1 MKTKF
6 VKNHEGDKATLV
18 AETLGVSGSSV
29 IRAIA
34 VYKKADKETGKKL
47 SEGQMSLSGAYSRGQ
62 GKDTPKEKRAA
73 EKIAA
78 ESELLPE
85 NSSELEIVQFVLD
98 RAGEGAAQEISRLPE
113 FIKML
118 KRM

>member
-1 MKTKF
+1 
-6 VKNHEGDKATLV
+6 
-18 AETLGVSGSSV
+18 
-29 IRAIA
+29 
-34 VYKKADKETGKKL
+34 
-47 SEGQMSLSGAYSRGQ
+47 MSLSDAYSRGQ
-62 GKDTPKEKRAA
+62 GKDTHKEKRAA
-73 EKIAA
+73 EKVVA

-98 RAGEGAAQEISRLPE
+98 RAGEGVAQEISRLSE

>member
-1 MKTKF
+1 
-6 VKNHEGDKATLV
+6 
-18 AETLGVSGSSV
+18 
-29 IRAIA
+29 
-34 VYKKADKETGKKL
+34 
-47 SEGQMSLSGAYSRGQ
+47 MSFSDAYSRGQ

-73 EKIAA
+73 EKIVA

-98 RAGEGAAQEISRLPE
+98 RAGEGGAAQEISRLPE

>member
-34 VYKKADKETGKKL
+34 VYKKADKETRKKL
-47 SEGQMSLSGAYSRGQ
+47 SEGQMSLSDAYSRGQ

-73 EKIAA
+73 EKVAA

-85 NSSELEIVQFVLD
+85 NSFELEIVQFVLD
-98 RAGEGAAQEISRLPE
+98 RVEEGRGSHRKFPDCLN
-113 FIKML
+113 L
-118 KRM
+118 

>member
-18 AETLGVSGSSV
+18 VETLGVSGRSV
-29 IRAIA
+29 TRAIA
-34 VYKKADKETGKKL
+34 VGKKADKETRKKL

-73 EKIAA
+73 EKVVA

-98 RAGEGAAQEISRLPE
+98 RAGEGRGRTGNFQTA
-113 FIKML
+113 
-118 KRM
+118 